1 MGVPEAVALEIPAAG
16 EEEEEEG
23 SSPPVAAARVPPRIR
38 RRLLQGRARGGAP
51 ATAEEI
57 EAKLREADLRRQQ
70 FHEAL
75 SYKARRTVRC
85 PPCSPQEEDPKQRLE
100 AKLVAA
106 HQKRLS
112 LLAKEQNRLA
122 KMDELRQAAKNDT
135 ELRFKK
141 EREELGMK
149 VESRV
154 RQAEE
159 KRIQLMHARS
169 QRRAALEERTIKYL
183 VQRVVWENKY
193 RERVRSAIV
202 QKRTAVEKRRTG
214 LLEGEKKKA
223 QGRLSQVQL
232 AARTAS
238 CQRETDR
245 SKLKEQLEDKLQR
258 AKRQRAEYLK
268 QRGSPHSFIY
278 NASIKHGDFL
288 SRKLARC
295 WRRFITSRKTTV
307 VLARAFDML
316 RINKESVKPMPFE
329 ELALCIESATVLQTT
344 RAFLDRLESR
354 FILSQSSSPSSPENI
369 DPLLKRLGSPKMTLS
384 NSGGRTRVAPT
395 KVARNSV
402 VSKLPR
408 YSPRVVLCAYM
419 ILDHPSAVF
428 NERGEREKLLMDS
441 AENFVKEFELLIKTI
456 LDGSNGA
463 CILKQPT
470 LDDLSPGSSNYQESS
485 AVVADRK
492 KFRSQ
497 LASFDKAW
505 CAYLYHFVLWKAKD
519 AKSLEEDLV
528 RAACKLEL
536 SMMQTC
542 KYTAEGQPENLND
555 NLKAIQKQVM
565 VDQALLREKVRH
577 LGGEAGIERMEVA
590 LSETRTK
597 FFEAKG
603 NMSYL
608 PIPIKN
614 VASTSSSGE
623 SHISDIMENSNTND
637 GRPSQVIQSLFR
649 VPSSPSRSNIG
660 EITISNPVTVS
671 STVPEKQPTENE
683 QIVNEIL
690 HDFIADNN
698 IENVEG
704 GFKEKVRETMEKA
717 FWDVV
722 MDSLRG
728 DMPDYSYLVQLVKEV
743 GDALHEM
750 APKGW
755 KEEITNNIDLEILS
769 QVLESG
775 TQDIQY
781 LGQILHYSLGVLR
794 KLSSPAKED
803 EMKRSHDKL
812 LGELTVHT
820 ECNNGGPNSFVIA
833 VIKGLRFTMEELKAL
848 KADVSRARIQ
858 LLEPIIKGSGG
869 VEYLQKAFADRYG
882 SPSNASAALRSTA
895 LWISTSK
902 DTVEVEWNEHINSF
916 SILPATDNAQPLVA
930 TLRSGHGVP
939 DQQQSTIPAADD
951 LELPECKGERLDK
964 LIRIGLLQLISGI
977 EGVQMQSIPETFKL
991 NWLRLRS
998 VQSQFQQ
1005 VIVIATSMLVQRQVL
1020 ATDDPSIT
1028 PTELENA
1035 TSELFNALTELLDNF
1050 ANASTAKIMEAM
1062 IRSSTSTAGSTSSD
1076 EITESRKQML
1086 TRVFLKSLQ
1095 TDDAVFKK
1103 VSRSVYCAFRAVTLG
1118 GLGGGARGRK
1128 LGNGAL
1134 RRIGATKLT
1143 GRVVKTAGVLIR
1155 AATISEQVHGPWYS
1169 HLL

>member
-1 MGVPEAVALEIPAAG
+1 MGVPEAVALEIPAAAEA
-16 EEEEEEG
+16 EEEVEEEEG
-23 SSPPVAAARVPPRIR
+23 SPSPPVVARVPPRIR
-38 RRLLQGRARGGAP
+38 RRLLLRHRGGAP

-57 EAKLREADLRRQQ
+57 EAKLRDADLRRQQ

-75 SYKARRTVRC
+75 SCKARCTVRYPSC
-85 PPCSPQEEDPKQRLE
+85 PSQEEDPKKRLE

-106 HQKRLS
+106 EQKRLS
-112 LLAKEQNRLA
+112 LLAKEQSRLA
-122 KMDELRQAAKNDT
+122 KLDELRQAAKNDA

-159 KRIQLMHARS
+159 KRTQLMHARS
-169 QRRAALEERTIKYL
+169 QRRAALEERTTKYL
-183 VQRVVWENKY
+183 VQRVAWENKY
-193 RERVRSAIV
+193 RERVHSAIM
-202 QKRTAVEKRRTG
+202 QKRTAAEKRRTG
-214 LLEGEKKKA
+214 LLEGEKRRA
-223 QGRLSQVQL
+223 QGRFSQVQL
-232 AARTAS
+232 AARTLS
-238 CQRETDR
+238 CQREADR

-268 QRGSPHSFIY
+268 QRGSTHSFTY
-278 NASIKHGDFL
+278 TASVKHGDFL

-316 RINKESVKPMPFE
+316 RINEESVKPMPFE
-329 ELALCIESATVLQTT
+329 KLALCIESPTVLQTT

-354 FILSQSSSPSSPENI
+354 FTLSQSSSPSSPENI
-369 DPLLKRLGSPKMTLS
+369 DHLLKHLGSPKRTLS
-384 NSGGRTRVAPT
+384 KSGGRTRVTPT
-395 KVARNSV
+395 KAARNSD

-408 YSPRVVLCAYM
+408 YSPRIVLCAYM
-419 ILDHPSAVF
+419 ILGHPSVVF
-428 NERGEREKLLMDS
+428 NERGEREKLLVES

-456 LDGSNGA
+456 LDGSSGA
-463 CILKQPT
+463 CILKQPI

-505 CAYLYHFVLWKAKD
+505 CAYLYHFVVWKAKD

-542 KYTAEGQPENLND
+542 KFTAEGQPENLND
-555 NLKAIQKQVM
+555 NLKAIQKEVM
-565 VDQALLREKVRH
+565 VDQTLLREKVRH

-590 LSETRTK
+590 LSEARTK

-603 NMSYL
+603 NRSPL
-608 PIPIKN
+608 ATTIKN
-614 VASTSSSGE
+614 VAATCSSGE
-623 SHISDIMENSNTND
+623 SPISDMKENSNIND
-637 GRPSQVIQSLFR
+637 KRPSQAVQSMFR
-649 VPSSPSRSNIG
+649 VPSSPSESNTAG
-660 EITISNPVTVS
+660 ITMSNPMTVS
-671 STVPEKQPTENE
+671 STLSEKRPTENE
-683 QIVNEIL
+683 QMVNEIL
-690 HDFIADNN
+690 HGFLADSSSN
-698 IENVEG
+698 IGTVEG

-722 MDSLRG
+722 VDSLRG

-743 GDALHEM
+743 RDTLYEM
-750 APKGW
+750 VPKGW
-755 KEEITNNIDLEILS
+755 KEEIINNIDLEILL

-775 TQDIQY
+775 TQDMQY
-781 LGQILHYSLGVLR
+781 LGQILQYSLGMLR

-812 LGELTVHT
+812 LGELTEHS
-820 ECNNGGPNSFVIA
+820 ECNNSGSNSFVIA

-848 KADVSRARIQ
+848 KTEVSRARIQ

-882 SPSNASAALRSTA
+882 FPSNASVALRSTA
-895 LWISTSK
+895 QWISTSK
-902 DTVEVEWNEHINSF
+902 DTVEVEWNEH
-916 SILPATDNAQPLVA
+916 AQPFVA

-939 DQQQSTIPAADD
+939 DQRQSTIPVSDD
-951 LELPECKGERLDK
+951 TGLPECTGQRLDQ

-977 EGVQMQSIPETFKL
+977 EGVQMQSVTETFKL
-991 NWLRLRS
+991 NWLRL
-998 VQSQFQQ
+998 
-1005 VIVIATSMLVQRQVL
+1005 SMLVQRQVL
-1020 ATDDPSIT
+1020 ATDDPNIT
-1028 PTELENA
+1028 PTELESA
-1035 TSELFNALTELLDNF
+1035 TSQLFNTLAELLDNF
-1050 ANASTAKIMEAM
+1050 PDVSTAKIMEVM
-1062 IRSSTSTAGSTSSD
+1062 LRSSSSSSSGSTTGSPSD
-1076 EITESRKQML
+1076 ERTESRKQIL
-1086 TRVFLKSLQ
+1086 ARVFLKSLQ
-1095 TDDAVFKK
+1095 TDDPVFKK
-1103 VSRSVYCAFRAVTLG
+1103 VSRSVYCAFRAITLG
-1118 GLGGGARGRK
+1118 GSGARGRK
-1128 LGNGAL
+1128 LADAAL

-1143 GRVVKTAGVLIR
+1143 DRVVRSAEILIR
-1155 AATISEQVHGPWYS
+1155 AASISQQVHGPWYN
-1169 HLL
+1169 HLV